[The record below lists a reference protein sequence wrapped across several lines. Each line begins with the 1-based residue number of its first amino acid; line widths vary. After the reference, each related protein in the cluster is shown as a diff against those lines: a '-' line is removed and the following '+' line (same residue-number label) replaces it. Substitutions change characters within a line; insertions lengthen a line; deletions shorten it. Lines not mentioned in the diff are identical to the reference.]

1 MSKIIST
8 HSILRQIPMVYRL
21 LTVFPAKVTVEP
33 VLSFVR
39 RMVEL
44 AGAEIPLKRMLV
56 QDATA
61 VVI

>member
-1 MSKIIST
+1 MTQGTST
-8 HSILRQIPMVYRL
+8 KGRS

-33 VLSFVR
+33 VLSFVK